1 MKLAT
6 LPPLSRQKLAYGLAS
21 FGKAL
26 LWNASSLLFIFFLT
40 EAVDLAPDV
49 AGSMI
54 GASLV
59 LNAMADLLI
68 GRWMTRFV
76 SNAAAAARA
85 QFYGS
90 LLAGLCFVLFTY
102 AGRMPQEA
110 RLIYTIAALMAFRI
124 AYALY
129 DVPHN
134 TYFALAS
141 SSDSDRFGLAS
152 IRYIASGAATLFLTG
167 VTASW
172 VRHTGLHHMGKIS
185 AASGPDFFLISLTLV
200 TLSCGFAFLLSRH
213 HAHEASSSVDT
224 PAPAE
229 FSPSEAATKPSPAYL
244 YLIAAMMCV
253 SGTGPFFDKLE
264 PYFTAYAAPDAVSAL
279 GFMTFVALGKL
290 LSQPLWAWRTRHQ
303 APEPLYTLTALF
315 LAAACIAFFTLS
327 RLTPPLTL
335 TIGLLYGAA
344 GGGVSMY
351 TWGLFAKAVA
361 SDAAQATKW
370 FGLFTFGAKLAQAA
384 AVYAVGMGLERIP
397 YRAAGQGGDAIVA
410 LMVLPSLAG
419 ALVIAVIS
427 LRLRRLTLQAS
438 SA

>member
-1 MKLAT
+1 MNLANV
-6 LPPLSRQKLAYGLAS
+6 PSPSRQKLAYGLAS

-40 EAVDLAPDV
+40 EAVGLAPDV
-49 AGSMI
+49 AGSII

-59 LNAMADLLI
+59 LNAVADLVI
-68 GRWMTRFV
+68 GRLMTRFV
-76 SNAAAAARA
+76 SRAAAAARA

-90 LLAGLCFVLFTY
+90 LLAGLCFVLFAY
-102 AGRMPQEA
+102 AGRVPQEA
-110 RLIYTIAALMAFRI
+110 RLVYTITALMAFRI

-185 AASGPDFFLISLTLV
+185 AVSGPDFFLISLALV

-213 HAHEASSSVDT
+213 HAGEVIASPHT
-224 PAPAE
+224 PAPAA
-229 FSPSEAATKPSPAYL
+229 PLTLTAGAGPSPAYL
-244 YLIAAMMCV
+244 YLIAAMVCV
-253 SGTGPFFDKLE
+253 SATGPFFDKLE

-290 LSQPLWAWRTRHQ
+290 LSQPLWAWLTRRQ
-303 APEPLYTLTALF
+303 APEALYTLAALF
-315 LAAACIAFFTLS
+315 LAAACVAFFTLS

-335 TIGLLYGAA
+335 SIGLLYGAA

-361 SDAAQATKW
+361 FDAAQATKW

-384 AVYAVGMGLERIP
+384 AVYAVGIGLERIP
-397 YRAAGQGGDAIVA
+397 YRATGQGADAIVA

-419 ALVIAVIS
+419 ALAVALIS
-427 LRLRRLTLQAS
+427 LRLRRVTLQS
-438 SA
+438 PSP